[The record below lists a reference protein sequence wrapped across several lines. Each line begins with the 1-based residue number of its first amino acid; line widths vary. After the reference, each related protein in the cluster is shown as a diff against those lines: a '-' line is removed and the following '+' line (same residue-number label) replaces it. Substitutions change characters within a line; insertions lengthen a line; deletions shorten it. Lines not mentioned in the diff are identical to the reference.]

1 MLKRARIF
9 LGVSKI
15 QKLNFKKQVC
25 FKIQSNQISKV
36 GAAGDGVGSR
46 ERANLK
52 KKKRARL
59 NGVRIKLE
67 VVHAG
72 APEGEKWS
80 RTCPQP
86 EGSFLHVQM
95 LPSLL

>member
-1 MLKRARIF
+1 M
-9 LGVSKI
+9 GVSGE
-15 QKLNFKKQVC
+15 QGEGQL
-25 FKIQSNQISKV
+25 
-36 GAAGDGVGSR
+36 
-46 ERANLK
+46 

-59 NGVRIKLE
+59 NGVRIKQE

-72 APEGEKWS
+72 TPEGEKWS